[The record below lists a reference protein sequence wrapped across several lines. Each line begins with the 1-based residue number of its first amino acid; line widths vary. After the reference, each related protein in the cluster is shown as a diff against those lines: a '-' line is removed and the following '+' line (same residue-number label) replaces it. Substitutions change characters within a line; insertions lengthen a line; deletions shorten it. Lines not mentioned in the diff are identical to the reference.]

1 MGKRKVVILDTAAV
15 RVAEIALYIEG
26 EGFPVAA
33 KKFVDQAFEFFET
46 LSNEMITHRPCK
58 YALWAILNYRCANF
72 RKKYVVAYLNLSE
85 EIIICNFE
93 IQKKLI

>member
-1 MGKRKVVILDTAAV
+1 MT
-15 RVAEIALYIEG
+15 
-26 EGFPVAA
+26 
-33 KKFVDQAFEFFET
+33 
-46 LSNEMITHRPCK
+46 THRPCK
-58 YALWAILNYRCANF
+58 YALWAIMNYRCANF